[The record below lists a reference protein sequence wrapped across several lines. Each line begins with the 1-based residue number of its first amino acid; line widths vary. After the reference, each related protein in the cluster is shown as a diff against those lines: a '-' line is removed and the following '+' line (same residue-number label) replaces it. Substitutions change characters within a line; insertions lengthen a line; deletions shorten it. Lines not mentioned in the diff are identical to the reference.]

1 MFGTALRLLAVGE
14 AGRRIRVYVRNL
26 TTKYLVLSVAGM
38 AFTAAITFAM
48 LAAFWALVS
57 RTQDPIASAGI
68 MAGILALVGF
78 LIVFIAYGITR
89 QKSPSVSLAL
99 REPVYAAQS
108 QLSTVDDIGRQ
119 IEYAVRQYGPFRVA
133 SAAMAGELL
142 AGLLAKHFRQA

>member
-1 MFGTALRLLAVGE
+1 MG
-14 AGRRIRVYVRNL
+14 VYVRNL
-26 TTKYLVLSVAGM
+26 TTKYLVLSVAGT

-48 LAAFWALVS
+48 LAAFWALIA

-89 QKSPSVSLAL
+89 QKSPSASLAL
-99 REPVYAAQS
+99 REP
-108 QLSTVDDIGRQ
+108 TVDDIGRQ

-133 SAAMAGELL
+133 SAAMAGGLL

>member
-14 AGRRIRVYVRNL
+14 AGQRIRVYVRNL
-26 TTKYLVLSVAGM
+26 TTKYLVLSMAGT

-48 LAAFWALVS
+48 LAAFWALIA

-68 MAGILALVGF
+68 MAGILVLVGF

-89 QKSPSVSLAL
+89 QKSPSASLAL
-99 REPVYAAQS
+99 REP
-108 QLSTVDDIGRQ
+108 TVDDIGRQ

-133 SAAMAGELL
+133 SAAMAAGLL